1 VFRVLQGGC
10 KFAGVVNV
18 FTGHFMIDVF
28 DFLPDVVN
36 SGKIVNVTSVS
47 RLALFEVLQG
57 WW

>member
-1 VFRVLQGGC
+1 
-10 KFAGVVNV
+10 
-18 FTGHFMIDVF
+18 MIDVF